1 MKIEYHKWWSPSLR
15 QDMELKVYGFY
26 GKPMLVFPA
35 QASRFYEFEDR
46 GMTSACAEF
55 IESGQIKVFTVDSID
70 NQSWAN
76 ESIHPADRARR
87 HQDYDRYITDEVT
100 PFIRHNCGDTLD
112 KFIATG
118 VSMGG
123 YHSANVFFRHPEIFD
138 TLIAISG
145 LYRLNHFIGDY
156 VDDNVYFNSPLMYLE
171 NLTDPEY
178 LELYRQSRIIVCAG
192 QGAWEEEMLEDTY
205 TLKRILEQK
214 DIPHLIDIWGGD
226 VNHDWPWWLKMLPYF
241 LGKLELPTYSPNA

>member
-1 MKIEYHKWWSPSLR
+1 MKIQYHKWWSPSLG

-46 GMTSACAEF
+46 GMNSACANF
-55 IESGQIKVFTVDSID
+55 IESGRIKIFTVDSID

-76 ESIHPADRARR
+76 GSIHPADRARR
-87 HQDYDRYITDEVT
+87 HQDYDRYITDEVA
-100 PFIRHNCGDTLD
+100 PFIRRDCGDIPD
-112 KFIATG
+112 KFIANG

-123 YHSANVFFRHPEIFD
+123 YHSANMFFRHPEIFD

-171 NLTDPEY
+171 NLNDPEY

-192 QGAWEEEMLEDTY
+192 QGAWEEEMLEDTL

-214 DIPHLIDIWGGD
+214 NIPHLIDIWGGD
-226 VNHDWPWWLKMLPYF
+226 VNHDWPWWQKMLPYF
-241 LGKLELPTYSPNA
+241 LEKLDLPVYSPNT